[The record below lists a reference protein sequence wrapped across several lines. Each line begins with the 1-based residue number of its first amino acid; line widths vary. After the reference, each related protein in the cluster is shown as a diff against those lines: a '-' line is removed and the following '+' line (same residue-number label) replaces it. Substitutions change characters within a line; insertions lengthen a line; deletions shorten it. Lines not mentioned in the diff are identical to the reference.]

1 MTMYEPD
8 RTGGP
13 RWEFGVAGERLKLY
27 LNGNKFWKDTR
38 NHGRGERT
46 CVRWEKMSSRCCQ
59 FTTEEAM
66 STLRLRSVLDN
77 KAAEIQTTSG
87 VESETLSQ

>member
-1 MTMYEPD
+1 MYEPD

-38 NHGRGERT
+38 NHDRGERA
-46 CVRWEKMSSRCCQ
+46 CVRWEKMSSRVL

-77 KAAEIQTTSG
+77 KAAEFQTTAG
-87 VESETLSQ
+87 VESESLSQ